1 MFNEI
6 MRVITGRGAERRIHD
21 RKKVRFPVRVII
33 PDQPMIPAV
42 GIEISESG
50 FSFVG
55 KDVPNLPELN
65 VQIDLPARSI
75 RARVK
80 VSRNDVVVQN
90 GVQWKMLAVAF
101 IGIPADDWDAV
112 YRFINDTA
120 EPDNKAAGELKTK
133 LAQDDDAYRLLP
145 LQTQKIIVQH
155 LIDTQR
161 LIDPG
166 PNGTP
171 LLKMS
176 YLGSQRKSADSQV
189 HRFKVHSRVKI
200 RDEMMQYDTFF
211 TVDDTGN
218 VMLEDKRR

>member
-33 PDQPMIPAV
+33 PDQPTLPGV

-55 KDVPNLPELN
+55 KDVPNVPELN
-65 VQIDLPARSI
+65 VQIDLPTRSI

-80 VSRNDVVVQN
+80 VSRNDAVIQN
-90 GVQWKMLAVAF
+90 GVEWKMLAVAF
-101 IGIPADDWDAV
+101 VGIPADDWDAV

-120 EPDNKAAGELKTK
+120 EPDNKGHDELKNK
-133 LAQDDDAYRLLP
+133 LSQDDDAYRLLP

-155 LIDTQR
+155 LIDAHR
-161 LIDPG
+161 LIEPG
-166 PNGTP
+166 PGGTP

-176 YLGSQRKSADSQV
+176 YLGSVRKSADYQV
-189 HRFKVHSRVKI
+189 HRFKVHSRAKV

-211 TVDDTGN
+211 TVDDSGN
-218 VMLEDKRR
+218 VTLDEKRL

>member
-33 PDQPMIPAV
+33 PDQPTLPGV

-55 KDVPNLPELN
+55 KDVPNVPELN

-80 VSRNDVVVQN
+80 VSRNDAVIQN
-90 GVQWKMLAVAF
+90 GVEWKMLAVAF
-101 IGIPADDWDAV
+101 VGIPADDWDAV

-120 EPDNKAAGELKTK
+120 EPDNKGHDELKNK
-133 LAQDDDAYRLLP
+133 LSQDDDAYRLLP

-155 LIDTQR
+155 LIDAHR
-161 LIDPG
+161 LIEPG
-166 PNGTP
+166 HGGTP

-176 YLGSQRKSADSQV
+176 YLGSVRKSSDYQV
-189 HRFKVHSRVKI
+189 HRFKVHSRVKVQ
-200 RDEMMQYDTFF
+200 DEMMQYDTFF
-211 TVDDTGN
+211 TVDDSGN
-218 VMLEDKRR
+218 VTLDEKRR